1 MSNCNS
7 IEKTINMLV
16 DKDYIRCIRMKNE
29 CGFRIYLCKYHPDKV
44 KRYIELYNKQHDTI

>member
-1 MSNCNS
+1 MSNCNNDRVTLYMKQNK
-7 IEKTINMLV
+7 E
-16 DKDYIRCIRMKNE
+16 YIRCVRMKKE